1 MVKSR
6 NDMLSP
12 GLPNS
17 NVVVG
22 VSSPQASPNARGV
35 RLAIATTLPGST
47 TTGQNRF
54 GEPQEKKKKR
64 RERLS
69 DRYACPCAERCS
81 PSDSDHFGHS
91 VLYLYPG
98 MMNS

>member
-47 TTGQNRF
+47 TTGH
-54 GEPQEKKKKR
+54 
-64 RERLS
+64 
-69 DRYACPCAERCS
+69 RYACPCAERCS